1 MGRSPIALGLERDIR
16 KLSFIRLE
24 MKGGANGLGIA
35 EGRASLFMG
44 RLIKEKEYFVGG
56 GRIKSSDNKKM
67 ELKKLNGPFE
77 FLLELN

>member
-1 MGRSPIALGLERDIR
+1 
-16 KLSFIRLE
+16 
-24 MKGGANGLGIA
+24 
-35 EGRASLFMG
+35 MG